1 MKKII
6 LGSVNNAVEILSK
19 TEYPVAI
26 FEIIKT
32 SGENEIIYVPK
43 CNFAEGFQEDKN
55 GFIHLESL
63 LGKVKM
69 FNKNV
74 VRSYDLNYKCI
85 EVVFRLDGVRLFRNY
100 CKSFYIVEND
110 LNVDIEIKNYD
121 SNITGFEKVLNY
133 YAESLGS

>member
-74 VRSYDLNYKCI
+74 VRSYDRSEEHTSELQSRQYLVC
-85 EVVFRLDGVRLFRNY
+85 RLL
-100 CKSFYIVEND
+100 
-110 LNVDIEIKNYD
+110 L
-121 SNITGFEKVLNY
+121 EK
-133 YAESLGS
+133 